1 MMHSIIAT
9 FVVGYVFIV
18 LENVIKVNKAAIALF
33 MSVACWTLYV
43 LANPG
48 QSAEE
53 VFLPYVGETCE
64 TILFLMGAMAI
75 VEVVDTNGGFKFVS
89 RYLHTKNLR
98 VLLWEIVGVTFILS
112 AVLDN
117 MTTTI
122 VMVMILRKLIDDHEQ
137 RLMLAGMVVLA
148 ANSGGA
154 FSPIGDVTTIMLWI
168 KGCVSSTGII
178 TSILVP
184 SLVSVVIPAVIV
196 SMRLKGMAVTPDANR
211 GAEERIAQA
220 QSDLFVFS
228 RRIRICIFA
237 LGVGGLVLVPIFHS
251 VTGLPPFVGILA
263 LLSVLWIFT
272 EVALHRSHKIT
283 KKNTKAN
290 VSSILHKIDMTTIL
304 FFLGILLAVGA
315 LGQTGALR
323 LFGDWLDNTFH
334 GDVYVVNAIIGILS
348 SVVDNVPLV
357 ASAMGMYNIEP
368 ATATGMLQN
377 SVQDGDFWNLLAY
390 CAGTGGSLLVIG
402 SAAGVIVMGLERMTF
417 MWYLRRVSWLALIG
431 YIAGMVSYW
440 LMHAIA

>member
-1 MMHSIIAT
+1 MNSIIAT
-9 FVVGYVFIV
+9 FVIGYVFIV

-33 MSVACWTLYV
+33 MAVACWTIYV
-43 LANPG
+43 MCNPG
-48 QSAEE
+48 VSAEDI
-53 VFLPYVGETCE
+53 FLPYVGETCE
-64 TILFLMGAMAI
+64 TILFLMGAMTI
-75 VEVVDTNGGFKFVS
+75 VEVVDTNGGFNFVS
-89 RYLHTKNLR
+89 RYLHTKNLK
-98 VLLWEIVGVTFILS
+98 VLLWEIIGVTFILS

-122 VMVMILRKLIDDHEQ
+122 VMVMVLRKLIDDREQ
-137 RLMLAGMVVLA
+137 RLLLAGMVVLA

-168 KGCVSSTGII
+168 KGCVSATGII
-178 TSILVP
+178 DSIIVP
-184 SLVSVVIPAVIV
+184 SVVSVLIPGIIV
-196 SMRLKGMAVTPDANR
+196 SFMLKGAAITPAPAHS
-211 GAEERIAQA
+211 AEERIAQS
-220 QSDLFVFS
+220 QSEQFVFS
-228 RRIRICIFA
+228 RRIRMCIFA
-237 LGVGGLVLVPIFHS
+237 IGVGGLTLVPVFHTI
-251 VTGLPPFVGILA
+251 TGLPPFVGILA
-263 LLSVLWIFT
+263 LLSILWIFT
-272 EVALHRSHKIT
+272 EVALHRRHKIAKT
-283 KKNTKAN
+283 VNKVH

-323 LFGDWLDNTFH
+323 LFGAWLDDVFK
-334 GDVYVVNAIIGILS
+334 GDAYVVNTIIGALS

-368 ATATGMLQN
+368 ATAVGDLQN
-377 SVQDGDFWNLLAY
+377 FVQDGDFWNLLAY

-417 MWYLRRVSWLALIG
+417 AWYMKRISWLALIG
-431 YIAGMVSYW
+431 YLAGIASYW

>member
-1 MMHSIIAT
+1 MNSIIAT

-18 LENVIKVNKAAIALF
+18 LENLIKVNKAAIALF
-33 MSVACWTLYV
+33 MAVACWTLYV
-43 LANPG
+43 MANPG
-48 QSAEE
+48 ISAEE

-75 VEVVDTNGGFKFVS
+75 VEVVDTNGGFNFVS
-89 RYLHTKNLR
+89 RYLHTKNLK
-98 VLLWEIVGVTFILS
+98 VLLWEIVAVTFVLS

-122 VMVMILRKLIDDHEQ
+122 VMVMILRKLIGDREQ
-137 RLMLAGMVVLA
+137 RLMLAGVVVLA
-148 ANSGGA
+148 ANAGGA

-168 KGCVSSTGII
+168 KGCVSATGII
-178 TSILVP
+178 DSIIIPSVVSVLVP
-184 SLVSVVIPAVIV
+184 AIIV
-196 SMRLKGMAVTPDANR
+196 SFQLKGAAIAPEAPKS
-211 GAEERIAQA
+211 AEERIAMS
-220 QSDLFVFS
+220 QSDQFVFS
-228 RRIRICIFA
+228 RRIRMCIFA
-237 LGVGGLVLVPIFHS
+237 LGVGGLVLVPVFHT

-272 EVALHRSHKIT
+272 EVALHRRHKIAKT
-283 KKNTKAN
+283 DKKVH

-315 LGQTGALR
+315 LGQTGALT
-323 LFGDWLDNTFH
+323 LFGDWLDKTFH
-334 GDVYVVNAIIGILS
+334 GDVYVVNGIIGVLS

-368 ATATGMLQN
+368 ATAVGDLQN
-377 SVQDGDFWNLLAY
+377 FVQDGDFWNLLAY
-390 CAGTGGSLLVIG
+390 CAGTGGSLLVVG

-417 MWYLRRVSWLALIG
+417 AWYLRRISWLAFAG
-431 YIAGMVSYW
+431 YLAGIVSYW
-440 LMHAIA
+440 IVKAIA

>member
-1 MMHSIIAT
+1 MMNSIIAT
-9 FVVGYVFIV
+9 FVIGYAFIV
-18 LENVIKVNKAAIALF
+18 LENVTKVNKAAIALF

-43 LANPG
+43 MANPG

-53 VFLPYVGETCE
+53 IFLPYVGETCE

-75 VEVVDTNGGFKFVS
+75 VEVVDTNGGFNFVS

-98 VLLWEIVGVTFILS
+98 ALLWEIVIVTFILS

-122 VMVMILRKLIDDHEQ
+122 VMVMILRKLVADRDQ

-168 KGCVSSTGII
+168 KGCVTATGII
-178 TSILVP
+178 GSIVVP
-184 SLVSVVIPAVIV
+184 SIVSVLIPTIIV
-196 SMRLKGMAVTPDANR
+196 SIKFRGAAITPAPEHN
-211 GAEERIAQA
+211 AEERIAQS
-220 QSDLFVFS
+220 QSDQFVFS
-228 RRIRICIFA
+228 RRIRMCIFA
-237 LGVGGLVLVPIFHS
+237 IGVGGLVLVPVFHT

-263 LLSVLWIFT
+263 LLSLLWIFT
-272 EVALHRSHKIT
+272 EVALRRRHKIARTVT
-283 KKNTKAN
+283 KVH
-290 VSSILHKIDMTTIL
+290 VSNILHKIDMTTIL

-315 LGQTGALR
+315 LGQTGALS
-323 LFGDWLDNTFH
+323 LFGKWLDDVFG

-368 ATATGMLQN
+368 STAVGVLHN
-377 SVQDGDFWNLLAY
+377 FIQDGDFWNLLAY

-417 MWYLRRVSWLALIG
+417 VWYLRCISWLALIG
-431 YIAGMVSYW
+431 YFAGIASYW
-440 LMHAIA
+440 LVEIL